1 MALLTAAREEDNR
14 CDNEDMPGIFRKPDF
29 TVLPSRWNLL
39 PRLLKKRRID
49 LNLPVSIVRRGGRR
63 FEVSRLGRKTADLA
77 RYLQLANRTMIT
89 LIGKRWSRGLIVTVN
104 DEFVPGTS
112 KVEIQAF

>member
-14 CDNEDMPGIFRKPDF
+14 CDIGDIPGIFKKPDF

-49 LNLPVSIVRRGGRR
+49 LNLPVSVVRRGGMR
-63 FEVSRLGRKTADLA
+63 FVVSRLGRKTADLA
-77 RYLQLANRTMIT
+77 RYLQLANRTTIT
-89 LIGKRWSRGLIVTVN
+89 LIGNKWSRGLIATVN
-104 DEFVPGTS
+104 EKLVPGTS
-112 KVEIQAF
+112 KVEIQEF